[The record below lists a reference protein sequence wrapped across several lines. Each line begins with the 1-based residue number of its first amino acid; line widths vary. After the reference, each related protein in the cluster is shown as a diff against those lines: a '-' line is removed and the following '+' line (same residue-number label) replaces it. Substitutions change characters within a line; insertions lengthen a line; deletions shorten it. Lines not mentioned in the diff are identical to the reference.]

1 MGERGAYEE
10 SRLGVRG
17 LGGGVGVVGMMGK
30 PQIGSTLLQV
40 PLLNRS
46 LPPN

>member
-17 LGGGVGVVGMMGK
+17 LGGGRGVGMMGK